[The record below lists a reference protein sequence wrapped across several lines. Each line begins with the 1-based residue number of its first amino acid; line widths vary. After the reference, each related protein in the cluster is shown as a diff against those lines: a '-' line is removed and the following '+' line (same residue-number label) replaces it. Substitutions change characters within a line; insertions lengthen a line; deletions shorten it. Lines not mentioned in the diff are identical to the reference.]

1 MHTNQVVCLRYHPI
15 SGLVWTNKCLDIMIL
30 LVVWFSRKQIAGSDL
45 LKDEFF
51 KDFLGYVPVGGQLLL
66 FFSVACEVVSMIIQS
81 NMSQAVFQNI
91 RKLYGGETDVTIHS
105 GNCISTMTLLLYMSI
120 YLV

>member
-30 LVVWFSRKQIAGSDL
+30 LVVWFRGKQIAGSDL

-51 KDFLGYVPVGGQLLL
+51 KDFLGYVPMGGQLLL
-66 FFSVACEVVSMIIQS
+66 FFSVASEVVLIYSIKYEPSCFSKHQK
-81 NMSQAVFQNI
+81 AV
-91 RKLYGGETDVTIHS
+91 
-105 GNCISTMTLLLYMSI
+105 
-120 YLV
+120 